1 MIAVFITNYIESNSI
16 DEGSKVQDRVATLTS
31 EDSSTNQRLRY
42 YKGAIESIAENPFLG
57 IGTGN
62 WEIVG
67 TKKDWKGMQG
77 YTVPYHV
84 HNDFLEITAES
95 GLLGGILYFFVIF
108 YIVFKLFKKLLI
120 KVRNNENFLIDLV
133 LITSISA
140 YLFDALINFPS
151 ARPIQQINLFLILS
165 YSILYLK
172 EDIGEFKIRYH
183 QPVIIFIIFLL
194 PLSLYSS
201 LRLYQSSVQQKIVL
215 YLYNTGQTEIDKDF
229 IDNIELDYPN
239 LATTSVPLKAFK
251 AYFYLKNNYIEESI
265 ELFNEASR
273 HNPYVYFSEGWKS
286 MAFYQLGQMDS
297 ARYSAQIAYNK
308 IPNNVIHYGH
318 LLQAMVAQ
326 KDSVGLKNLYD
337 NHQYK
342 TQIEDELY
350 FTGMAAI
357 LDKDSEGFIL
367 DDFDIIEQSGS
378 KYVKKGLYT
387 LKVGYD
393 NMMNAAKFH
402 SLGEYAFEEGEFSE
416 ALELFLKAS
425 ELNPYEIP
433 YQENL
438 ANAYLQL
445 NLNQD
450 AIDTIDKIYDSSL
463 LTNKARWI
471 RALAYISIDNNKVAC
486 EDLSILLKIVYIS
499 KHI

>member
-1 MIAVFITNYIESNSI
+1 
-16 DEGSKVQDRVATLTS
+16 
-31 EDSSTNQRLRY
+31 
-42 YKGAIESIAENPFLG
+42 
-57 IGTGN
+57 
-62 WEIVG
+62 
-67 TKKDWKGMQG
+67 MQG

-486 EDLSILLKIVYIS
+486 EDLSILLKDSYIPQNIFNS
-499 KHI
+499 FCTKNN